1 MKPDRPGRSEASL
14 RRAEG
19 VWSSAVHDRA
29 VLYHGDQGK
38 AIVLNPTGALLWDA
52 LESPRRPSELAALL
66 VDRFPDLSAARAR
79 ADVAAFVDRLL
90 GESVLQ
96 PVA

>member
-1 MKPDRPGRSEASL
+1 MEPDRPGRPDGSL
-14 RRAEG
+14 RRTEG

-38 AIVLNPTGALLWDA
+38 AIVLNPTGAILWEA
-52 LESPRRPSELAALL
+52 LVSPRRPSELAALL
-66 VDRFPDLSAARAR
+66 IDLFPDLSPDRAR

-90 GESVLQ
+90 GENVLQ
-96 PVA
+96 SVA

>member
-1 MKPDRPGRSEASL
+1 MEPDRPGRHEEPL
-14 RRAEG
+14 RRTEG

-52 LESPRRPSELAALL
+52 LESPRRPSELVALL
-66 VDRFPDLSAARAR
+66 VDLFPDLSADRAR

-96 PVA
+96 SVA

>member
-1 MKPDRPGRSEASL
+1 MEASSSPDAPL
-14 RRAEG
+14 RRTDG

-29 VLYHGDQGK
+29 VLYSWEEGK
-38 AIVLNPTGALLWDA
+38 AIVLNATGATLWDA
-52 LESPRRPSELAALL
+52 LESPRTPGGLAALL
-66 VDRFPDLSAARAR
+66 IERFPSLSAERAR

-96 PVA
+96 PVP